1 MRQTQTHRSKDKPI
15 DRGRQPGTKR
25 QTETQRETELQRQRQ
40 GQGVGWIDR
49 CSDGFAQ
56 SESILCLVGLYVSTL
71 KRGGLGDNLNRS
83 TRIRGQGFGK
93 NVGGGDSKVS
103 IIKLLHGGCSSA
115 AYPPAGQHWPRFLF
129 SFWSLLRMCM
139 FKEFQT

>member
-25 QTETQRETELQRQRQ
+25 QAETQRETELLRQRQ

-56 SESILCLVGLYVSTL
+56 NESILCLVGLYVSTL

-83 TRIRGQGFGK
+83 TVDMIY
-93 NVGGGDSKVS
+93 S
-103 IIKLLHGGCSSA
+103 
-115 AYPPAGQHWPRFLF
+115 P
-129 SFWSLLRMCM
+129 
-139 FKEFQT
+139 